1 MSAREVAT
9 WHPIPSALTSSPL
22 HFHRSPLV
30 SAAPDKVDRLEARTA
45 LLLAEPAARPEA
57 AVAAPGAQQAA
68 VAAAAEPAAQQA
80 AVAVG
85 AEPAAQQAAVVVAV
99 PDAQPEAVV
108 AVAPDAQP
116 EAVVAVAPDAQPEAV
131 VVAVAPDAQR
141 EAVVAVVS
149 DAQRAAVAVAASD
162 VQREAVV
169 APVAETAVVRLWI
182 PALMFSA
189 LALEPAVVPAAKE
202 QAAAD
207 RRPVACRLLTAA
219 VVH

>member
-57 AVAAPGAQQAA
+57 AVA
-68 VAAAAEPAAQQA
+68 EPAAQQA

-85 AEPAAQQAAVVVAV
+85 AEPAAQQAAVVVVAV

-116 EAVVAVAPDAQPEAV
+116 EAVV
-131 VVAVAPDAQR
+131 
-141 EAVVAVVS
+141 
-149 DAQRAAVAVAASD
+149 
-162 VQREAVV
+162 
-169 APVAETAVVRLWI
+169 
-182 PALMFSA
+182 
-189 LALEPAVVPAAKE
+189 
-202 QAAAD
+202 
-207 RRPVACRLLTAA
+207 
-219 VVH
+219 